1 MPRLPSL
8 CSASFPP
15 LLPRRSGPDL
25 SHPFSRPPIRS
36 LSCASLFS
44 AVCWSVVVYQKHL
57 LFSFPKSPHTRDN
70 THAHRCINIYIYTV
84 YVYMNTKQAN
94 LWDAEA
100 RTRTLSGGAA
110 GHVCVC
116 ASSCRWC
123 SFSKKKEKK
132 RKSTSLPRELSA
144 IADLNPHR
152 YLSAASSF
160 WTAVAA
166 VTKQVHT
173 FFVFQ
178 EQTQEPQQSAL
189 GPFECIQCRVFTETG
204 HKLGVHV
211 NTVLPQNH
219 ASETGA
225 GLTYDHSNHE
235 WLFFV
240 FKFYFLSLVLLGENS
255 LQIFLF
261 SFFFF
266 HYKYINI

>member
-1 MPRLPSL
+1 MYTWIQNRQTSEMPKLAPAHSLEVLQDTCACVRLRV
-8 CSASFPP
+8 A
-15 LLPRRSGPDL
+15 D
-25 SHPFSRPPIRS
+25 
-36 LSCASLFS
+36 
-44 AVCWSVVVYQKHL
+44 AVFQ
-57 LFSFPKSPHTRDN
+57 
-70 THAHRCINIYIYTV
+70 
-84 YVYMNTKQAN
+84 
-94 LWDAEA
+94 
-100 RTRTLSGGAA
+100 
-110 GHVCVC
+110 
-116 ASSCRWC
+116 
-123 SFSKKKEKK
+123 KKKKKK

-225 GLTYDHSNHE
+225 GLTYDHSNRE

>member
-1 MPRLPSL
+1 MHKYLYIY
-8 CSASFPP
+8 CICIHEYKTGKP
-15 LLPRRSGPDL
+15 LRCRS
-25 SHPFSRPPIRS
+25 SHP
-36 LSCASLFS
+36 
-44 AVCWSVVVYQKHL
+44 HL
-57 LFSFPKSPHTRDN
+57 HTLW
-70 THAHRCINIYIYTV
+70 RCC
-84 YVYMNTKQAN
+84 
-94 LWDAEA
+94 
-100 RTRTLSGGAA
+100 RTRVR
-110 GHVCVC
+110 VCVFV
-116 ASSCRWC
+116 SLMQ
-123 SFSKKKEKK
+123 FFKKKEKK

-219 ASETGA
+219 ASEMGA
-225 GLTYDHSNHE
+225 GLTYDHSNRE
-235 WLFFV
+235 WLFFL
-240 FKFYFLSLVLLGENS
+240 FLSFISCLWCCWVKTVCRS
-255 LQIFLF
+255 LF
-261 SFFFF
+261 SPFFFF

>member
-1 MPRLPSL
+1 MHKYLYIY
-8 CSASFPP
+8 CICIHEYKTGKP
-15 LLPRRSGPDL
+15 LRCRS
-25 SHPFSRPPIRS
+25 SHP
-36 LSCASLFS
+36 
-44 AVCWSVVVYQKHL
+44 
-57 LFSFPKSPHTRDN
+57 HTLW
-70 THAHRCINIYIYTV
+70 RCC
-84 YVYMNTKQAN
+84 
-94 LWDAEA
+94 
-100 RTRTLSGGAA
+100 RTRVR
-110 GHVCVC
+110 VC
-116 ASSCRWC
+116 WC

-225 GLTYDHSNHE
+225 GLTYDHSNRE

>member
-1 MPRLPSL
+1 M
-8 CSASFPP
+8 
-15 LLPRRSGPDL
+15 D
-25 SHPFSRPPIRS
+25 
-36 LSCASLFS
+36 
-44 AVCWSVVVYQKHL
+44 
-57 LFSFPKSPHTRDN
+57 
-70 THAHRCINIYIYTV
+70 
-84 YVYMNTKQAN
+84 TKQAN

-100 RTRTLSGGAA
+100 RTRTCALSGGAA
-110 GHVCVC
+110 GHVCVR

-123 SFSKKKEKK
+123 SFSKKKKKK

-225 GLTYDHSNHE
+225 GLTYDHSNRE
-235 WLFFV
+235 WLFFC
-240 FKFYFLSLVLLGENS
+240 F
-255 LQIFLF
+255 
-261 SFFFF
+261 
-266 HYKYINI
+266 